1 MSRHEQRGPGKPWF
15 RRIRIDWFVTAIC
28 ISAIMASIFPVRGGG
43 SVVLDGATK
52 VLIFI
57 LFYLYGVRL
66 EPREAMAGL
75 KHWRLHLLILAFTFA
90 VFPLVVFAIHPI
102 LTHVLTPALVAG
114 VLWLSILPSTVQ
126 SSINFTSIARGNVA
140 GAIVSAS
147 ASNILGVILT
157 PLLAMFVM
165 STGGLVIHAQS
176 ILDLCVQLLLPFVLG
191 QLTRRWTAGF
201 VLGHPRLKYVDQLSI
216 ITVVYNAFSDG
227 MNEGI
232 WHTVALADIGRLL
245 PILFAILA
253 FMLWFT
259 WWLPG
264 RLGFNRKDQIAI
276 QFCGT
281 KKSLATGVP
290 MASVLFA
297 PSIVPLLVL
306 PLMIFHMVQLIA
318 CGVIAG
324 RYARKDEAWHEAPGR
339 GVGPEPAED

>member
-126 SSINFTSIARGNVA
+126 SLHQLHLHRPRQRGRRHRVR
-140 GAIVSAS
+140 
-147 ASNILGVILT
+147 LGIE
-157 PLLAMFVM
+157 
-165 STGGLVIHAQS
+165 H
-176 ILDLCVQLLLPFVLG
+176 
-191 QLTRRWTAGF
+191 
-201 VLGHPRLKYVDQLSI
+201 
-216 ITVVYNAFSDG
+216 
-227 MNEGI
+227 
-232 WHTVALADIGRLL
+232 
-245 PILFAILA
+245 
-253 FMLWFT
+253 
-259 WWLPG
+259 PG
-264 RLGFNRKDQIAI
+264 RDPHPA
-276 QFCGT
+276 
-281 KKSLATGVP
+281 
-290 MASVLFA
+290 
-297 PSIVPLLVL
+297 
-306 PLMIFHMVQLIA
+306 
-318 CGVIAG
+318 AG
-324 RYARKDEAWHEAPGR
+324 DVRDEHRRPGDPCP
-339 GVGPEPAED
+339 VDP

>member
-176 ILDLCVQLLLPFVLG
+176 ILDLCVQLLLPFG
-191 QLTRRWTAGF
+191 GRRVSCW
-201 VLGHPRLKYVDQLSI
+201 
-216 ITVVYNAFSDG
+216 
-227 MNEGI
+227 
-232 WHTVALADIGRLL
+232 
-245 PILFAILA
+245 AI
-253 FMLWFT
+253 
-259 WWLPG
+259 PG
-264 RLGFNRKDQIAI
+264 
-276 QFCGT
+276 
-281 KKSLATGVP
+281 
-290 MASVLFA
+290 
-297 PSIVPLLVL
+297 
-306 PLMIFHMVQLIA
+306 
-318 CGVIAG
+318 
-324 RYARKDEAWHEAPGR
+324 
-339 GVGPEPAED
+339 